1 VLTYLILFTS
11 LNAFARV
18 PEVDVARALVEQV
31 VETILNEEGRAR
43 WVEDT
48 FLSRGPEGEFLRLTP
63 DQAVSLLESVR
74 FGGSLYN
81 GVASSEVVETVV
93 SGPDYVRV
101 ILGGEVRFSFVVVL
115 YEGLPQIVDWAVTNC
130 GQCSEPSRFLTDLV
144 QSVNNQSTGIYR
156 LLPGI
161 ELIRSD
167 SERLSPSYP
176 GWVRALHSRNVTAGY
191 TRSILTDAR
200 IIGSS
205 GNSVHVELSGDREEW
220 TVDFLNGRW
229 VLLYDELEPDSVLR
243 LDHSDES
250 SFTDARDVAG
260 LRSELWEPVA
270 IELDNQTLLDRDTL
284 YVGPRQLYS
293 DIVMYGQD
301 IGRRW
306 AQIALIE
313 QRSLRPILSSSVPTI
328 SSRLKVDISGWTN
341 EFSFSLSPNERHLL
355 IGAYDLGWIIDLD
368 TGAVIWEKSDFRA
381 VSTLGWSGGGEQ
393 FAIAECRNF
402 ANDEARRSPSE
413 SVGSCL
419 NGEVHLYN
427 FDGERAELSFSKRIS
442 EHRSSLVAYDGGLL
456 WSVGDNG
463 QVVVVSL
470 DERVA
475 TETAE
480 QPVCDEYESGRYQP
494 SFRQLL
500 FACVSAPDDLESDA
514 STPRERRT
522 VTVDL
527 TTHQISQA
535 AVEGVSRHER
545 MLSISPS
552 GRSVLVE
559 GNSTTQVVRLSD
571 GARFR
576 VTDSRL
582 YNPQWSSDERD
593 IYGVDPVGNGSRWRI
608 TSISE

>member
-1 VLTYLILFTS
+1 MLTYLILFTS

-18 PEVDVARALVEQV
+18 PEVDVARTLVEQV
-31 VETILNEEGRAR
+31 VETILNEEGRSR

-48 FLSRGPEGEFLRLTP
+48 FVSRGPDGGFLRLTP
-63 DQAVSLLESVR
+63 DQAVSLLEAVR

-115 YEGLPQIVDWAVTNC
+115 FEGLPQIVDWSVTNC

-161 ELIRSD
+161 ELVRSD
-167 SERLSPSYP
+167 SERLSPRYP

-191 TRSILTDAR
+191 TRSILTDAK

-205 GNSVHVELSGDREEW
+205 GNSVHVELSGGRESW
-220 TVDFLNGRW
+220 SVGFQRGRW
-229 VLLYDELEPDSVLR
+229 VLLYDELELDSVLR
-243 LDHSDES
+243 LDHSEES
-250 SFTDARDVAG
+250 EFTDVEDVAR

-270 IELDNQTLLDRDTL
+270 VELDNQTLIDRDTL
-284 YVGPRQLYS
+284 YVGPRQIYS

-306 AQIALIE
+306 AQIALVE
-313 QRSLRPILSSSVPTI
+313 QRSLRSILSSAVPTI
-328 SSRLKVDISGWTN
+328 SSRHKVDISGWTD

-355 IGAYDLGWIIDLD
+355 IGAYDFGWIIDLD
-368 TGAVIWEKSDFRA
+368 TGSVIWENSDFRA

-427 FDGERAELSFSKRIS
+427 FDGERAELSFTKRIS
-442 EHRSSLVAYDGGLL
+442 EHRSSLVAYDGGHL

-463 QVVVVSL
+463 QVVLVSL

-475 TETAE
+475 NENVE
-480 QPVCDEYESGRYQP
+480 QPVCDQYESGRYQP
-494 SFRQLL
+494 SYRQLL
-500 FACVSAPDDLESDA
+500 FACVSASEDLDGDSSA
-514 STPRERRT
+514 PPERRT

-527 TTHQISQA
+527 ITHRLSQVT
-535 AVEGVSRHER
+535 VEVVEPLER
-545 MLSISPS
+545 ILSISPS

-559 GNSTTQVVRLSD
+559 GGSTTQVVRLSD

-576 VTDSRL
+576 VAGSRL
-582 YNPQWSSDERD
+582 YNPQWGSDERD

-608 TSISE
+608 TRISE